1 MDLAQVG
8 AVGCTDD
15 DRADQGA
22 DTHIQSLE
30 DILFLVIDRTEEIV
44 AGKVITA
51 EQTISV
57 LQVVEVG
64 RMGDELTLQLVIWF
78 IQEAILWLTDMVD
91 SQTGGQPVLYHIGS
105 TGGEVREDARIVLD
119 VLQGLVGHLPVVRIV
134 LILEDQIT
142 SQEIRVDGGLH
153 TQADELTLRGTDRMG
168 VDEVEIID
176 LISTRRHVIV

>member
-1 MDLAQVG
+1 METTELHTRRHGRRMDLAQVRTI
-8 AVGCTDD
+8 GCTDD

-64 RMGDELTLQLVIWF
+64 RMGDELTLQLVIRF
-78 IQEAILWLTDMVD
+78 I
-91 SQTGGQPVLYHIGS
+91 
-105 TGGEVREDARIVLD
+105 
-119 VLQGLVGHLPVVRIV
+119 
-134 LILEDQIT
+134 
-142 SQEIRVDGGLH
+142 
-153 TQADELTLRGTDRMG
+153 
-168 VDEVEIID
+168 
-176 LISTRRHVIV
+176 